1 MNSVAATQ
9 RLPQEMIDS
18 AFDLGAKDGM
28 DDEPCLPEL
37 YFARR
42 DQIVAY
48 CAGHMSVA
56 GKTLLSDT
64 MLGRLVDGW
73 IVTVT
78 A

>member
-1 MNSVAATQ
+1 MQDRIFAY
-9 RLPQEMIDS
+9 RLGKQD
-18 AFDLGAKDGM
+18 ARAN
-28 DDEPCLPEL
+28 EPCLPEL
-37 YFARR
+37 CFARR
-42 DQIVAY
+42 DQRIAY
-48 CAGHMSVA
+48 CHGHIEVA